1 MSRGKFSR
9 TSKSDGLISYPVFY
23 GEYSEDQHLLIYK
36 DLSDY
41 PVSPV
46 VFTAGK
52 GFKQL
57 VAADVNGDGLE
68 VPVKVNYYE
77 ENGTDRLVASVY
89 GNDVDPNRHS
99 DYVYSEWGGY
109 VHERQVL
116 FGDFNG
122 DGKTELLAISSCHD
136 SDRNK
141 YLSRA
146 LLVDLNGR
154 KAIYDGECFDFTLY
168 QTDNKALYSDR
179 MIPMDYNG
187 DGKTDI
193 CLININGLYVYEF
206 TGDGFRQLAYSSAIN
221 IMYFN
226 FESPTIKDREL
237 MVADMN
243 GDGNMD
249 IILGPRRVHCKEGF
263 KHLGDGIC
271 HGACNSESNL
281 KSTSAAGYKHY
292 VHSSGQECMV
302 DPSVTE
308 RDLVVF
314 DWNVENGK
322 QWKFL
327 ISTGN
332 SFYSDSNPG
341 FKVHTEELFYSFYET
356 VGDNFMLIDVDSD
369 GRTCCVTCV
378 EK

>member
-1 MSRGKFSR
+1 M
-9 TSKSDGLISYPVFY
+9 
-23 GEYSEDQHLLIYK
+23 
-36 DLSDY
+36 
-41 PVSPV
+41 
-46 VFTAGK
+46 
-52 GFKQL
+52 
-57 VAADVNGDGLE
+57 
-68 VPVKVNYYE
+68 
-77 ENGTDRLVASVY
+77 
-89 GNDVDPNRHS
+89 
-99 DYVYSEWGGY
+99 
-109 VHERQVL
+109 
-116 FGDFNG
+116 
-122 DGKTELLAISSCHD
+122 
-136 SDRNK
+136 
-141 YLSRA
+141 
-146 LLVDLNGR
+146 
-154 KAIYDGECFDFTLY
+154 
-168 QTDNKALYSDR
+168 YSDR

-369 GRTCCVTCV
+369 GRPDLLRNVRGKIDLYLNVNGKISQTLIYVPHCKWIICRHSLLWLMWLNLITGREV
-378 EK
+378 